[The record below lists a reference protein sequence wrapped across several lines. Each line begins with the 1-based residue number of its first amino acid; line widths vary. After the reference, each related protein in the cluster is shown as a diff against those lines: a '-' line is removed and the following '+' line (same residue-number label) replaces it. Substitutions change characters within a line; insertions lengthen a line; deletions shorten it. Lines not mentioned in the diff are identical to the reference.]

1 MVSMIEAYRMK
12 LKFSENEVQCKLLI
26 AGSLEEEKQKL
37 LEIVDDPNRF
47 IVIRIRKYEGNEN
60 N

>member
-37 LEIVDDPNRF
+37 LEKKQNIQHKAIHDWP
-47 IVIRIRKYEGNEN
+47 EA
-60 N
+60 